1 MLIVFA
7 GLPGAGK
14 TTIAREIAWR
24 LNATY
29 LRIDAIEQELRSA
42 GTLKSAVAAEGYV
55 IAYRLA
61 EESLRL
67 GGTVVADSVNPVQAT
82 REAWLAVAARAG
94 VKAVEVEI
102 VCSDEAEHRRR
113 VEQRRPDIP
122 GLTLPTWQAVQA
134 HVYEKWSRP
143 RIVVD
148 TASKPVDESVSQLL
162 DELRAAASVTR
173 PAGSRK
179 G

>member
-29 LRIDAIEQELRSA
+29 LRIDTIEQELRAA
-42 GTLKSAVAAEGYV
+42 GTLKSDVTIEGYA

-67 GGTVVADSVNPVQAT
+67 GATVVADSVNPVRAT
-82 REAWLAVAARAG
+82 RDAWLAVAARAG

-102 VCSDEAEHRRR
+102 VCSDETEHRRR
-113 VEQRRPDIP
+113 VEQRISDIP
-122 GLTLPTWQAVQA
+122 GLVLPGWEAVQA
-134 HVYEKWSRP
+134 RAYEKWPRRP
-143 RIVVD
+143 IVID
-148 TASKPVDESVSQLL
+148 TASESVDQSVARLL
-162 DELRAAASVTR
+162 AALQMLSPVTS
-173 PAGSRK
+173 PGGSRK